1 MAYARVLSISTTKL
15 CMLFEENVALLLSAL
30 SVIVTLGIA
39 WLVVLEKGI
48 SKRVN
53 LILLLVVFYLIG
65 VVGKNG
71 ISDIFFLPPMT
82 LEFSL
87 MVTLIVFTL
96 LGFPMSFTPLTI
108 FLAAFAYMILFPF
121 HALAANLIMLAIF
134 LLFFIP
140 FIVTTVDTTYKQFV
154 QK

>member
-1 MAYARVLSISTTKL
+1 
-15 CMLFEENVALLLSAL
+15 MLFEENAALLLNAL

-48 SKRVN
+48 SKRAS
-53 LILLLVVFYLIG
+53 LLLVVVAFYIIG
-65 VVGKNG
+65 VIGRNG

-87 MVTLIVFTL
+87 IITLIVFVL
-96 LGFPMSFTPLTI
+96 LNVQMSFAPLTI
-108 FLAAFAYMILFPF
+108 FMAAALYLILFPMYSF
-121 HALAANLIMLAIF
+121 AANLIVFGIF

-140 FIVTTVDTTYKQFV
+140 FILTALDTTYKQFV

>member
-1 MAYARVLSISTTKL
+1 MTG
-15 CMLFEENVALLLSAL
+15 FEENVSLLLEFL
-30 SVIVTLGIA
+30 GIITTLGIA
-39 WLVVLEKGI
+39 WLIVLEKGI

-53 LILLLVVFYLIG
+53 LLLLIVVFFLIS
-65 VVGKNG
+65 VIGKNG

-96 LGFPMSFTPLTI
+96 LGFPMTFSSRTI
-108 FLAAFAYMILFPF
+108 FLAAFAYLILFPYY
-121 HALAANLIMLAIF
+121 ALAANLILLSIF

-140 FIVTTVDTTYKQFV
+140 FILNTINTTYKQFV

>member
-1 MAYARVLSISTTKL
+1 
-15 CMLFEENVALLLSAL
+15 MLFEENAATLLSAL
-30 SVIVTLGIA
+30 SIIVTLGIA

-48 SKRVN
+48 SKRAT
-53 LILLLVVFYLIG
+53 LLLVVVAFYIIG
-65 VVGKNG
+65 IIGRNG

-87 MVTLIVFTL
+87 MITLIVFVL
-96 LGFPMSFTPLTI
+96 LKVQMSFAPLTI
-108 FLAAFAYMILFPF
+108 FVAAALYLIIFPVN
-121 HALAANLIMLAIF
+121 ALAANLILFGIF

-140 FIVTTVDTTYKQFV
+140 FIFTALNTTYKQFV

>member
-1 MAYARVLSISTTKL
+1 
-15 CMLFEENVALLLSAL
+15 MLFEENAAVLLNAL

-48 SKRVN
+48 SKR
-53 LILLLVVFYLIG
+53 ISLLLVVVAFYIIG
-65 VVGKNG
+65 VIGRNG
-71 ISDIFFLPPMT
+71 ISDIFFIPPMT

-87 MVTLIVFTL
+87 MVTLIVFVL
-96 LGFPMSFTPLTI
+96 LKVQMSFAPITI
-108 FLAAFAYMILFPF
+108 FVAAALYFILFPASAF
-121 HALAANLIMLAIF
+121 AANLILFAIF

-140 FIVTTVDTTYKQFV
+140 FIFTALNTTYQQFV